1 MGTHYKSCPLKKRP
15 IIYPEE
21 LEKPNCEQTE
31 ALALVK
37 LPYHCDQP
45 QDLSIKKRNK
55 NYDNVEY
62 YPMPAKR
69 ECILNLAKSRPES
82 TATNLIN
89 SSVLLSPHNDAS
101 NSIEYHHPSNEIPMS
116 ELIVHT
122 KHYRSYQKAFT
133 SAAGCNPLN
142 PLWHTY
148 QPNLSEV
155 FPSPD
160 SSEDSLQQH
169 CTPPA
174 SPTETDNTMPEDLS
188 MHSNIP
194 WMVLLHST
202 KDTTSNFEE
211 YTFSRS
217 TSRDS
222 LSSTNSSSYG
232 ADKTYRFKC
241 EKCKKMFS
249 TSIGLTKHQQFHC
262 PAGEC
267 NREKKQYSCQD
278 CGKVYRTMGA
288 LKMHISTHTKP
299 HKCQKCGKAFSR
311 SWLLKG
317 HLRTHTGE
325 KPFECSVCP
334 RSFADRSNLRA
345 HQQTHIENKKYAC
358 EICRKSFSRMSLL
371 NKHSSSCFITVV

>member
-15 IIYPEE
+15 IIYPQEP
-21 LEKPNCEQTE
+21 EKPDNEQTE

-37 LPYHCDQP
+37 LPFDCDQP
-45 QDLSIKKRNK
+45 QDLSIKRKK
-55 NYDNVEY
+55 KPYDNIENY
-62 YPMPAKR
+62 RMPAKR
-69 ECILNLAKSRPES
+69 ECIFSLRKPRPES
-82 TATNLIN
+82 TAINLAN

-101 NSIEYHHPSNEIPMS
+101 NSIEYHHSSGEIYTS
-116 ELIVHT
+116 ELTVHT
-122 KHYRSYQKAFT
+122 KHYKSYQEAFA
-133 SAAGCNPLN
+133 SAAGCNPTSS
-142 PLWHTY
+142 LWQTY
-148 QPNLSEV
+148 HPKLSEI

-160 SSEDSLQQH
+160 SSADSSQQQ

-174 SPTETDNTMPEDLS
+174 SPTITENSTPEDLS

-194 WMVLLHST
+194 WLILFHST
-202 KDTTSNFEE
+202 NTSTFEE
-211 YTFSRS
+211 HTPSRS
-217 TSRDS
+217 VSSRDS
-222 LSSTNSSSYG
+222 LLSTNSDSYC
-232 ADKTYRFKC
+232 ADKTFRFNCDKC
-241 EKCKKMFS
+241 NKMFS

-262 PAGEC
+262 PGSEC
-267 NREKKQYSCQD
+267 QREKKQYCCQD
-278 CGKVYRTMGA
+278 CGKTYRTMGA

-371 NKHSSSCFITVV
+371 NKHSSSCLITVV